1 VAIHTGFIPYTFQLS
16 SAFWN
21 HGSAVACVLVL
32 EPDPEVRDLV
42 ALVARRLGHE
52 VLNEVST
59 PAVRL
64 DVVVLEPES
73 SRSFLAAQVLRERFP
88 ELPIIVS
95 SIAPPSSRTAE
106 LRPLAYLQKP
116 FTLGELQHALVRAVP
131 ASSSSDAA

>member
-1 VAIHTGFIPYTFQLS
+1 
-16 SAFWN
+16 
-21 HGSAVACVLVL
+21 VACVLVL

-116 FTLGELQHALVRAVP
+116 FRLGELQHALVRAVP